1 LQLAGNASQVRKKC
15 ITRATGGSPAAEGQF
30 VGSSGG
36 RDGLF
41 EIATVYHH
49 AGQPDSALVTYEQV

>member
-1 LQLAGNASQVRKKC
+1 LQRAMQVRRKC
-15 ITRATGGSPAAEGQF
+15 ITRATGGSPAAEAQS
-30 VGSSGG
+30 VRSSGG

-41 EIATVYHH
+41 EIATVYDH